1 MKPRTLIAATIMGA
15 LAFVALGAS
24 LALPALTLARFV
36 ILGGAL
42 GLLVVYDVREHR
54 IPNRIVLPAAG
65 ACAVLSLVSGIQVGH
80 LLAGV
85 VLLLALLVIAVAV
98 PRALGMGDV
107 KLVLLLLCGLDGSTP
122 RAVIFGIALL
132 ALLAAPLVIR
142 RGRAALNRALPLAPF
157 LAAGSLLALVR

>member
-1 MKPRTLIAATIMGA
+1 MTRKTLIVAAVLGA
-15 LAFVALGAS
+15 LAFLALGAPRI
-24 LALPALTLARFV
+24 LDALTLARFAV
-36 ILGGAL
+36 LGGAL

-65 ACAVLSLVSGIQVGH
+65 ACAVLSLVGGVRLGH

-85 VLLLALLVIAVAV
+85 VLLAALLVTALVL

-107 KLVLLLLCGLDGSTP
+107 KLVLLLLCSLDGATT

-142 RGRAALNRALPLAPF
+142 RGRAALSSALPLAPF
-157 LAAGSLLALVR
+157 LAAGSLLALLR